1 MTILLLGA
9 FSFPVV
15 HIAWEAA
22 GRLPSPLADAQE
34 TVAAAGMCVLG
45 ALAALRYQQVETDRS
60 SLQDRYRSLE
70 AAVLQAQKMEAV
82 GRLAGGIAH
91 DFNNLL
97 TAIGGYAD
105 MLLDSLPASD
115 PTAAAM
121 THVRGAVEQATRL
134 TRQLLALSR
143 RQVLK
148 SEPVDVNDAI
158 RHLVSL
164 HENLLG
170 SQVTVTMDPGAAP
183 ALAMVDP
190 AQLQQVLLNVV
201 LNGRDAMPSG
211 GRLTLATS
219 NVVLDPDETIG
230 WPDAAPGAYVRVV
243 VRDTGTGIPS
253 DVLPRI
259 FEPFFT
265 TKPSG
270 RGTGLGLSMVYGI
283 VRQTG
288 GRVTVETQ
296 AETGTA
302 VVIDLPAA
310 RVPAAAPPAAAVR
323 RDRRG
328 TETVLVVED
337 EAAVRELVQAML
349 ALGGY
354 RILVAAGGDEALRAA
369 AAHDGPIDLLLSDV
383 VMPGMNGRA
392 LAERLLA
399 ARPDMRVLF
408 MTGYTDD
415 ALVQHGVLDGAFA
428 MLPKPF
434 TRQALI
440 DAVRGALDRPP
451 AQAAGGAGGPGG
463 LP

>member
-1 MTILLLGA
+1 
-9 FSFPVV
+9 
-15 HIAWEAA
+15 
-22 GRLPSPLADAQE
+22 
-34 TVAAAGMCVLG
+34 
-45 ALAALRYQQVETDRS
+45 
-60 SLQDRYRSLE
+60 
-70 AAVLQAQKMEAV
+70 
-82 GRLAGGIAH
+82 
-91 DFNNLL
+91 
-97 TAIGGYAD
+97 
-105 MLLDSLPASD
+105 
-115 PTAAAM
+115 
-121 THVRGAVEQATRL
+121 
-134 TRQLLALSR
+134 
-143 RQVLK
+143 
-148 SEPVDVNDAI
+148 
-158 RHLVSL
+158 
-164 HENLLG
+164 
-170 SQVTVTMDPGAAP
+170 MDPGAAP

-354 RILVAAGGDEALRAA
+354 RILV
-369 AAHDGPIDLLLSDV
+369 
-383 VMPGMNGRA
+383 
-392 LAERLLA
+392 
-399 ARPDMRVLF
+399 
-408 MTGYTDD
+408 
-415 ALVQHGVLDGAFA
+415 
-428 MLPKPF
+428 
-434 TRQALI
+434 
-440 DAVRGALDRPP
+440 PP
-451 AQAAGGAGGPGG
+451 AVTRRCGPRRRTMVRSTCSSATSSC
-463 LP
+463 PA